1 LEDFSMSVSAK
12 GVGMNIFKSV
22 LFFVVALSVS
32 AFAQDESHLD
42 VTTVVQKEEVTV
54 NAAGERETQL
64 VPAETVVPGERVVY
78 TITFRNVGEESADDI
93 VITNPI
99 DANLTYVD
107 GSAFGPGTEIQFS
120 VDGGNSFAAAAE
132 LRVVDDGVE
141 RPANATDF
149 THVRWVMQNDL
160 AAGAQGTARFT
171 AVLN

>member
-1 LEDFSMSVSAK
+1 MSVSAK

-22 LFFVVALSVS
+22 LFFVIALSVS
-32 AFAQDESHLD
+32 AFAQDESHLN

-78 TITFRNVGEESADDI
+78 TITFRNVGEEPADDI

-99 DANLTYVD
+99 DPSLTYVD
-107 GSAFGPGTEIQFS
+107 GSAFGPGTAIQFS
-120 VDGGNSFAAAAE
+120 VNGGDSFAAAGE
-132 LRVVDDGVE
+132 LSVVEDGVE

-149 THVRWVMQNDL
+149 THVRWVMQNNL
-160 AAGAQGTARFT
+160 AAGAQGMARFT